1 MTKSSSHKNNLSD
14 QELVNCFKET
24 GEKSCVGEL
33 FIRYKHLVYGVCMK
47 YLADE
52 DESQDVQMQVFE
64 KLLKD
69 LHRHDIIQ
77 FKSWLYTVSKN
88 ECLMFIRS
96 RKNKRA
102 KEVEMHKDLSVSM
115 ESDLSMHQQGI
126 TETEHQL
133 RAMENKLEE
142 LDEKQRRCLELF
154 YLELKCYKE
163 VVALTGFSLNEVKSY
178 IQNGKRNLKILMMNR
193 KNV

>member
-64 KLLKD
+64 KYCCSEVILLCFV
-69 LHRHDIIQ
+69 IIS
-77 FKSWLYTVSKN
+77 FL
-88 ECLMFIRS
+88 L
-96 RKNKRA
+96 
-102 KEVEMHKDLSVSM
+102 
-115 ESDLSMHQQGI
+115 
-126 TETEHQL
+126 
-133 RAMENKLEE
+133 
-142 LDEKQRRCLELF
+142 
-154 YLELKCYKE
+154 
-163 VVALTGFSLNEVKSY
+163 
-178 IQNGKRNLKILMMNR
+178 
-193 KNV
+193 